1 MRLASPWT
9 PRLAETK
16 GPPCQR
22 LVAALAEDI
31 ASGAV
36 PGGARLPPHRDL
48 AYRLGIGLGT
58 VTKAYGILERR
69 GLVHSVRGRGM
80 FVTGLPPRPAG
91 IIDLSINTPPQVL
104 SDRLLAATLTR
115 LARRLDAGT
124 FGAYASAAGS
134 HAHRARMT
142 HWLGLQRL
150 EVTPDRV
157 LLCNGA
163 QHALAVAFA
172 VACPRDAAVL
182 TESITYPG
190 AIALARQNG
199 HVLTG
204 LAMDDQGLLPEALE
218 RAVRSRAAEM
228 SARVLYVT
236 PTLQNPTAATMGLAR
251 RQDIVRLCR
260 AHDVLIV
267 EDDVYSIFAPPD
279 LPPLA
284 TLAPERTLYVGG
296 LSKTLSPGLRIGVL
310 AVPEALV
317 GSALSALQATSSMA
331 SPVTSMM
338 TEEWL
343 TDGTAGSVAASICL
357 EARKR
362 CDLARTLLPSGRV
375 SASAAG
381 FHLWLP
387 MPVTEAENVARRA
400 AERGVIVPSPTMF
413 LVDPDATQSGVR
425 LSLGGPPIGALER
438 ALPLVGQLLAPGDVQ
453 EQSGFARL

>member
-1 MRLASPWT
+1 M
-9 PRLAETK
+9 PRLADTK
-16 GPPCQR
+16 GLPHER

-80 FVTGLPPRPAG
+80 FVAGLPPRPMG
-91 IIDLSINTPPQVL
+91 IIDLSINTPPQML
-104 SDRLLAATLTR
+104 SDRLLAATLTK

-134 HAHRARMT
+134 HAHRTRMT
-142 HWLGLQRL
+142 QWLALQRL
-150 EVTPDRV
+150 ETAPDRV

-163 QHALAVAFA
+163 QHALAVAFT
-172 VACPRDAAVL
+172 VACPRGAAVF
-182 TESITYPG
+182 TETVTYSG

-199 HVLTG
+199 HALTG
-204 LAMDDQGLLPEALE
+204 LEMDDQGLLPEALE
-218 RAVRSRAAEM
+218 RALQPRAAET
-228 SARVLYVT
+228 SARILYVT
-236 PTLQNPTAATMGLAR
+236 PTLQNPTAATMGLGR

-284 TLAPERTLYVGG
+284 MLAPERTLYVSG

-310 AVPEALV
+310 AMPEPLV
-317 GSALSALQATSSMA
+317 CRALSALQATSSMA
-331 SPVTSMM
+331 SPIASMM
-338 TEEWL
+338 MEEWL
-343 TDGTAGSVAASICL
+343 TDGTASSVATSICL
-357 EARKR
+357 DAAKR
-362 CDLARTLLPSGRV
+362 CDLARTLLPPGRV

-387 MPVTEAENVARRA
+387 MPVIEAEIFARRA
-400 AERGVIVPSPTMF
+400 AGGGVVVPSPTMF
-413 LVDPDATQSGVR
+413 LVDPDAAQSGIR
-425 LSLGGPPIGALER
+425 LSLGGPPIAELER
-438 ALPLVGQLLAPGDVQ
+438 GLTIVGQLLDRGDMQ
-453 EQSGFARL
+453 EQSGISRL